1 LAAEEKT
8 KQPRY
13 LRLRNKSGECIRLYE
28 FLADSLENLPVS
40 KEFKHDLK
48 LVSEELL
55 ANIINHGY
63 EQDIE
68 GRIDIE
74 LVADAH
80 SVRITFTDSAK
91 AFNPLER
98 AQPAILND
106 LAEGGM
112 GLLLVK
118 SLTDEQ
124 FYKREN
130 NHNVFTIT
138 KNYNKLKIK

>member
-1 LAAEEKT
+1 MAAEEKT
-8 KQPRY
+8 IQPRHI
-13 LRLRNKSGECIRLYE
+13 RLTNNSGECIRLYE
-28 FLADSLENLPVS
+28 FLADSLEHLPVN
-40 KEFKHDLK
+40 KEFRHDLK

-63 EQDIE
+63 EASTE
-68 GRIDIE
+68 GHIDIE
-74 LVADAH
+74 FAADEH
-80 SVRITFTDSAK
+80 CVRITFTDTAR

-98 AQPAILND
+98 EHPDVLND

-124 FYKREN
+124 CYRRDD
-130 NHNVFTIT
+130 NHNVLTVT
-138 KNYNKLKIK
+138 KNYNK

>member
-1 LAAEEKT
+1 MAAEEKT
-8 KQPRY
+8 TPPRHI
-13 LRLRNKSGECIRLYE
+13 RLHNKSGECIRLYE
-28 FLADSLENLPVS
+28 FLADSRENLPVN

-63 EQDIE
+63 EQTIE
-68 GRIDIE
+68 GCIDIE
-74 LVADAH
+74 LVADEH
-80 SVRITFTDSAK
+80 SVRITFTDAAK

-138 KNYNKLKIK
+138 KNYNK